1 MKRFK
6 LPNELLPFFFFF
18 FSTKL
23 MNKTSIQR
31 ALLKCVFNSRP
42 PSGRDVKKERPLKM
56 GG

>member
-6 LPNELLPFFFFF
+6 LPDELLPFFFF